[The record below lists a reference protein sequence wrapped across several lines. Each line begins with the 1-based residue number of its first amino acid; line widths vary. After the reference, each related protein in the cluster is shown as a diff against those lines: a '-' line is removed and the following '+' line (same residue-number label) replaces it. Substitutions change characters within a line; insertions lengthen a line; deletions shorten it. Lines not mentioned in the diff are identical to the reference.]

1 MTHSFQP
8 TYKNQITGNSS
19 LDFFIGKEFKST
31 FDFLEE
37 KDHD

>member
-8 TYKNQITGNSS
+8 TYKHQITGNSS